1 MEEFRASLEERVD
14 DREWSLLWGV
24 SGEPLLLNRNGFE
37 LMDGY
42 TRYAVLKRHRQKE
55 IYMYVGL
62 LDNASSQRRPRSW
75 HWIAIA
81 AEDGG
86 WSAVGY

>member
-42 TRYAVLKRHRQKE
+42 TRYTVLKRHGQKE
-55 IYMYVGL
+55 AYALWGCLTMP
-62 LDNASSQRRPRSW
+62 AP
-75 HWIAIA
+75 
-81 AEDGG
+81 
-86 WSAVGY
+86 SAVPGAGIG